1 MRILLSLFG
10 VALCA
15 GLAFWWWFSTDPTTV
30 LVDAAGGE
38 LTAGTP
44 LEAEVESAE
53 QTPFEEARAL
63 LEARQPLEAKE
74 LLVKLLEET
83 ERDGET
89 CILLSDVT
97 LELEEYDEAVDYGLK
112 AVELLPDSAPAH
124 LAYAKALGGQIAS
137 EMKSI
142 AGLFGMFKQLRLAK
156 QEIERVIELDD
167 DDTEARSMLAMY
179 YMAPKPIG
187 DSAKAIEISLEVVER
202 DPIAGNQL
210 LAISYHQNG
219 ELERAIELCR
229 TCLEEYP
236 EERSFHTTLAGLF
249 QRAERYEEA
258 DVEYEAARA
267 GEKDETY
274 YRSLYSQARMW
285 MNQEIEIEHAI
296 RMLDEYIEADPWGDM
311 MASAAHAAWRK
322 GNAYELLQRVDDARA
337 AYEES
342 LRLKPSFGR
351 AEEALREIRK
361 RDSK

>member
-15 GLAFWWWFSTDPTTV
+15 ALAFWWWFSTDPTTT
-30 LVDAAGGE
+30 LIDAAGGE
-38 LTAGTP
+38 LTAGAPPET
-44 LEAEVESAE
+44 EVESSE
-53 QTPFEEARAL
+53 PTPLEEARAL

-74 LLVKLLEET
+74 LLVRLLEET
-83 ERDGET
+83 DHDGET
-89 CILLSDVT
+89 CILLSEVT

-112 AVELLPDSAPAH
+112 ATELLPDSAPAH
-124 LAYAKALGGQIAS
+124 LAYAKGLGGQIAS

-142 AGLFGMFKQLRLAK
+142 AGFFGMIKQLRLVK

-187 DSAKAIEISLEVVER
+187 DTAKAIEVSLEIVER
-202 DPIAGNQL
+202 DPVAGNQL

-249 QRAERYEEA
+249 QREKRYEEA
-258 DVEYEAARA
+258 DAEYEAARS

-285 MNQEIEIEHAI
+285 MDQEIELERAI
-296 RMLDEYIEADPWGDM
+296 QMLDEFITADPVGDM

-322 GNAYELLQRVDDARA
+322 GNAYEKLGQLDDARA

-342 LRLKPSFGR
+342 LRLKPGFAR
-351 AEEALREIRK
+351 AEEALQELNASR
-361 RDSK
+361 